1 MGQPFYYSDDEDTG
15 SKNSNRRGPETSTVP
30 TVSADL
36 GRNLIAGNG
45 LMYDFGGAQNHLG
58 DQYVEVG
65 DTNSESSE
73 EGAFR
78 RVQNRSER
86 QQNAGNPQNNNSSS
100 NNNNNSSAVIQVTP
114 ALRRAQ
120 EVGESRLQMRLS
132 SLWRHNTAA
141 REAANERFRRDRM
154 PGPYARIP
162 RHHNYQRGIVRGRF
176 QETAN
181 QQQQQQLQ
189 TSGDGQPTQQP
200 TQSQHTQ
207 SGSPSSF
214 RRQRRRFGFII
225 PQS

>member
-36 GRNLIAGNG
+36 GRNLIAALFHPGVQEYRQRENR
-45 LMYDFGGAQNHLG
+45 LEG
-58 DQYVEVG
+58 D
-65 DTNSESSE
+65 DMMS
-73 EGAFR
+73 ADM
-78 RVQNRSER
+78 VQNRSER

>member
-36 GRNLIAGNG
+36 GRNLIAGNALFHPG
-45 LMYDFGGAQNHLG
+45 VQEYRQRENRLEG
-58 DQYVEVG
+58 D
-65 DTNSESSE
+65 DMMS
-73 EGAFR
+73 ADM
-78 RVQNRSER
+78 VQNRSER